1 MGCRLGVVG
10 LGHWFAW
17 LKAGVNSDE
26 GLDLRKAVGTRPFAD
41 KAELLASFGIDNASY
56 YISDASGSIPE
67 DFFNG
72 IDMVHISDPNRFH
85 MLQAMESLR
94 HGKKVIV
101 EKTLATDEGQFRSIV
116 NHIRDNGLE
125 GSVYLHLHY
134 IHKQPSV
141 RLASELK
148 DIIAREG
155 RIRSISAVF
164 FEEASEED
172 MRRTWLLDM
181 ANGGIFMDWVH
192 PYEVIYYSTRCRFGA
207 LSNIR
212 NLIVNENYSREFPTG
227 VESVVGLSGENFA
240 EGATATIRVAK
251 GVPAGKSAR
260 SIRMLFES
268 GKVLGMEFPG
278 HDKEFSSPERGS
290 LGFAVSDGGQQMGQL
305 TGSNTSELF
314 VGDVINLCRDGSHGG
329 LKIDD
334 IEEIFRPQWE
344 YQRVYKAIGIE
355 SGNEEVGRFISEGIS
370 NSPHV

>member
-17 LKAGVNSDE
+17 LKAGVNSGE

-41 KAELLASFGIDNASY
+41 KAELLTSFGIDSSSY

-67 DFFNG
+67 DFFKD

-134 IHKQPSV
+134 IHKQPSIQ
-141 RLASELK
+141 LASELQG
-148 DIIAREG
+148 IVAREG
-155 RIRSISAVF
+155 KIRSISAAF
-164 FEEASEED
+164 FEETSEED

-207 LSNIR
+207 LSSVR
-212 NLIVNENYSREFPTG
+212 NLVVNESYSKEFPTG
-227 VESVVGLSGENFA
+227 VESRVRLSGENFA
-240 EGATATIRVAK
+240 DGAAATIRVAK
-251 GVPAGKSAR
+251 GVPAGKAAR
-260 SIRMLFES
+260 SIRILFES
-268 GKVLGMEFPG
+268 GKVLDMEFPG

-290 LGFAVSDGGQQMGQL
+290 LRFADTAVGQQMDQL

-314 VGDVINLCRDGSHGG
+314 VGDVIGLCRDGSHSG
-329 LKIDD
+329 LKIGD

-344 YQRVYKAIGIE
+344 YQRIYKSIGIE
-355 SGNEEVGRFISEGIS
+355 SGNEEVGRFISDGIS